1 MTQPTPLS
9 RWMQAVEPGAIVAY
23 RNEQPV
29 TSDDVLT
36 KVDAWRTA
44 LQHTNGTHFA
54 VYLDDTVEFLAVL
67 FALWSLQRV
76 ACVVGDNR
84 LSTAQKLQA
93 RVSGFVGDFPRSVM
107 VLPELTSLEIE
118 TFGALGG
125 TIPNEMFDLKSNWRN

>member
-9 RWMQAVEPGAIVAY
+9 RWMQAVKPGAIVAY

-67 FALWSLQRV
+67 FALWSLERV
-76 ACVVGDNR
+76 ACVWATTASPPRKNSRLALAVLWVIFPNR
-84 LSTAQKLQA
+84 
-93 RVSGFVGDFPRSVM
+93 
-107 VLPELTSLEIE
+107 
-118 TFGALGG
+118 
-125 TIPNEMFDLKSNWRN
+125 